1 MLQVRAKR
9 KLGRGHYPQ
18 ALKTSLLS
26 QSDLPLLLGHLDFLS
41 LGFSSS
47 VSQRLGAMS
56 GPEKVPNRGTTGF
69 VSFS

>member
-26 QSDLPLLLGHLDFLS
+26 QPDLPLLLGHLDPFPCAFLAVS
-41 LGFSSS
+41 LKG
-47 VSQRLGAMS
+47 
-56 GPEKVPNRGTTGF
+56 
-69 VSFS
+69 